1 MRMHHRQSLLTRM
14 PGMHPRSVAL
24 PSRRAMVQGLF
35 GLALLP
41 SARSANAPLSLPTAI
56 NRTARFRALSQRTAK
71 AYCQS
76 YLNVLPEQAKA
87 VLGTAQKLF
96 DSGFADLARA
106 NLSSDLV
113 KQVLAVQIQVNALRD
128 LVARSPS
135 KEQVGL
141 VNAQADNVLTLAD
154 GTTQA
159 LEGLSKNA
167 SLKLVNLAGRQRM
180 LSQRLAKNY
189 FLLAANFNQS
199 VIRDQLKADAN
210 AFKQALA
217 TLKAAPISTV
227 AIRNELDL
235 GQSQWVFFES
245 AISRRPD
252 TDGLGAV
259 ATTSERLLEVMNNLT
274 GYYDD
279 ALRDILG

>member
-1 MRMHHRQSLLTRM
+1 M
-14 PGMHPRSVAL
+14 PSRTLPL
-24 PSRRAMVQGLF
+24 PSRRAIVQGLF

-41 SARSANAPLSLPTAI
+41 SARSANASISLPTAI

-71 AYCQS
+71 AYCQA
-76 YLNVLPEQAKA
+76 YLNVLPDQAKT
-87 VLGTAQKLF
+87 VLSTAQKLF
-96 DSGFADLARA
+96 DNGFADLAKA
-106 NLSSDLV
+106 NLSTDLAR
-113 KQVLAVQIQVNALRD
+113 QVMAVQTQVNTLRE

-135 KEQVGL
+135 KEHVGL

-159 LEGLSKNA
+159 LEGLSKNT

-189 FLLAANFNQS
+189 FLLAANFNQGA
-199 VIRDQLKADAN
+199 IREQLKTDAV

-217 TLKAAPISTV
+217 TLKAAPIST
-227 AIRNELDL
+227 AGIRNEMEL
-235 GQSQWVFFES
+235 GESQWVFFES
-245 AISRRPD
+245 AIARRPD
-252 TDGLGAV
+252 TDGLAAV

-274 GYYDD
+274 GYYDE
-279 ALRDILG
+279 ALRDLLG

>member
-1 MRMHHRQSLLTRM
+1 MI
-14 PGMHPRSVAL
+14 
-24 PSRRAMVQGLF
+24 VQGLV

-41 SARSANAPLSLPTAI
+41 SARSANAQLSLPTAI

-71 AYCQS
+71 AYCQA
-76 YLNVLPEQAKA
+76 YLNVLPDQARA

-96 DSGFADLARA
+96 DSGFSDLARA
-106 NLSSDLV
+106 NLPADLSR
-113 KQVLAVQIQVNALRD
+113 QILAVQSQASALRE
-128 LVARSPS
+128 LVAKPPT
-135 KEQVGL
+135 KEQVAL
-141 VNAQADNVLTLAD
+141 VNAQADTVLSLAD

-167 SLKLVNLAGRQRM
+167 SVKLVNLAGRQRM
-180 LSQRLAKNY
+180 LSQRMAKNY
-189 FLLAANFNQS
+189 FLLAANFSQS
-199 VIRDQLKADAN
+199 TIRDQLKADAA

-217 TLKAAPISTV
+217 SLKAAPISTV
-227 AIRNELDL
+227 PIRNELKL
-235 GQSQWVFFES
+235 GESQWVFFES
-245 AISRRPD
+245 AVARKPD
-252 TDGLGAV
+252 TDGLAAV